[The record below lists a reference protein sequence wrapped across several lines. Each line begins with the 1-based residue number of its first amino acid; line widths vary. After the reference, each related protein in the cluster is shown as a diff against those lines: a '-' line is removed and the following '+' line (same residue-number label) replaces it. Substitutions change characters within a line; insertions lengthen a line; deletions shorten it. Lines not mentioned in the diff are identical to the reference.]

1 MKLLLGVAA
10 LFLCTSVAAV
20 AAQSG
25 IAYDEVSELYT
36 ARPLPLPTDF
46 AKVYGDANNSA
57 HAQNRRVFHIAF
69 LGNLRRTEPGDGMVV
84 TIDRPD
90 LGKYLVLNPAKKTYW
105 TEPFVS
111 RETYA
116 VGTLPASPSPSAPRV
131 TAFVQGVH
139 DSWPLQTI
147 DGRTVAGMTS
157 RIIIGVPG
165 GGCRLAET
173 LGFITV
179 FTTNALPEQE
189 FNGDIYAAPLNFAP
203 AILSRLSGCNVQSP
217 SDLLKQFPMYP
228 NFVLY
233 RAISVNSAPADL
245 QFTEMGSVVPTFL
258 VMRGNLRVLGDA
270 DKALFDV
277 PQGYTLVPRPA
288 ATP

>member
-1 MKLLLGVAA
+1 MLLSGPTEG
-10 LFLCTSVAAV
+10 CTSSSVAA
-20 AAQSG
+20 AQTG
-25 IAYDEVSELYT
+25 IAYDEVSEIYT

-46 AKVYGDANNSA
+46 AKVYSDVDNSA
-57 HAQNRRVFHIAF
+57 HAQGRRVFHMAF
-69 LGNLRRTEPGDGMVV
+69 LGNLRRTESGDGMAV

-90 LGKYLVLNPAKKTYW
+90 IGKYLVLSPAKKTYW

-116 VGTLPASPSPSAPRV
+116 VGSLPPSPAPNAPRV

-139 DSWPLQTI
+139 DSWPQQTI
-147 DGRTVAGMTS
+147 DGRTVAGMS
-157 RIIIGVPG
+157 ARIIIGVPDG
-165 GGCRLAET
+165 GGCNLAET
-173 LGFITV
+173 LGFVTV

-203 AILSRLSGCNVQSP
+203 TILSGLSGCNVQSP
-217 SDLLKQFPMYP
+217 PDLLKQFPMYP

-233 RAISVNSAPADL
+233 RAISVRSARANL

-258 VMRGNLRVLGDA
+258 VMRGNLRVLSDA
-270 DKALFDV
+270 DKALFEV
-277 PQGYTLVPRPA
+277 PPGYSLVPRPA
-288 ATP
+288 PTQ